1 MAKIDVREGDHLVI
15 RVRVARVSDDGE
27 QFTLEVG
34 GQRVTGTG
42 LGLDIVKHEKG
53 SGWPGR

>member
-53 SGWPGR
+53 SGWPG